1 MGWKDLAKLGKDFV
15 EAKKDELLT
24 GDADKDAA
32 ARARASE
39 AQSKAQ
45 SEATASF
52 LEKVLPPDLANLVT
66 AARPENVAAR
76 EAEKAVAAEA
86 KRRTDLAARP
96 TAQLR
101 LTISGDEQGS
111 VVVTLPF
118 DRTEDKV
125 QDAATLAPG
134 EVAPMPWLRVL
145 LEAPDPVPL
154 GTTTLASLSV
164 SVPGYRGVLGH
175 YDLAD
180 LYRRGEAGL
189 LESWEVFDLYLSP
202 DVEAGEETWYFDTTS
217 FGSVDVAE
225 SSLSFDLAM
234 VSAAN
239 EIRATGVIT
248 WT

>member
-1 MGWKDLAKLGKDFV
+1 MR
-15 EAKKDELLT
+15 T
-24 GDADKDAA
+24 
-32 ARARASE
+32 RARANE

-125 QDAATLAPG
+125 QDAATLDARRG
-134 EVAPMPWLRVL
+134 RRRCRGCGCCSRQL
-145 LEAPDPVPL
+145 DPVPL

-202 DVEAGEETWYFDTTS
+202 TS
-217 FGSVDVAE
+217 RPARRPGTSTRRA
-225 SSLSFDLAM
+225 
-234 VSAAN
+234 SARSTSP
-239 EIRATGVIT
+239 RAP
-248 WT
+248 